1 MNTERTIVL
10 ENITDHTIGLLDTQ
24 NRKYI
29 LSKGAKTRISLVSL
43 QDILDYP
50 ASRIFF
56 DEDKVR
62 VSNVKQEDL
71 LNMGLSEE
79 ESVKYSL
86 DDYTVVITEDLEEDE
101 EIIVAEEPVKVVEVA
116 APKKPVT
123 TKKPAAKKTSNKKK

>member
-116 APKKPVT
+116 APKKPVA
-123 TKKPAAKKTSNKKK
+123 TKKPVAKKTSNKKK

>member
-56 DEDKVR
+56 EEDKVR
-62 VSNVKQEDL
+62 VSNVKQDDL
-71 LNMGLSEE
+71 LKMGLSEE
-79 ESVKYSL
+79 ETIRFSL
-86 DDYTVVITEDLEEDE
+86 DDYTVVITEDLEEDK
-101 EIIVAEEPVKVVEVA
+101 EIIVAEEPEKIVEVA
-116 APKKPVT
+116 APKKTTT
-123 TKKPAAKKTSNKKK
+123 TKKSTAKKTSNKKK

>member
-79 ESVKYSL
+79 ETVKYSL

-123 TKKPAAKKTSNKKK
+123 TKKPVAKKTSNKKK

>member
-56 DEDKVR
+56 EEDKVR
-62 VSNVKQEDL
+62 VSNVKQDDL
-71 LNMGLSEE
+71 LKMGLSEE
-79 ESVKYSL
+79 ETIRFSL
-86 DDYTVVITEDLEEDE
+86 DDYTVVITEDLEEDK
-101 EIIVAEEPVKVVEVA
+101 EIIAAEEPEKIVEVA
-116 APKKPVT
+116 ASKKTTT
-123 TKKPAAKKTSNKKK
+123 TKKSTAKKTSNKKK

>member
-79 ESVKYSL
+79 ETVKYSL

-116 APKKPVT
+116 DPKKPVT
-123 TKKPAAKKTSNKKK
+123 TKKPVAKKTSNKKK

>member
-50 ASRIFF
+50 ASKIFF
-56 DEDKVR
+56 EEDKVR
-62 VSNVKQEDL
+62 VSNVKQDDL
-71 LNMGLSEE
+71 LKMGLSEE
-79 ESVKYSL
+79 EAIKFSL
-86 DDYTVVITEDLEEDE
+86 DDYTVVITEDLEEDK
-101 EIIVAEEPVKVVEVA
+101 EIIIAEEPKKVVEVT
-116 APKKPVT
+116 APKKT
-123 TKKPAAKKTSNKKK
+123 TTAKKSTAKKTSNKKK

>member
-79 ESVKYSL
+79 ETVKYSL
-86 DDYTVVITEDLEEDE
+86 DDYTVVITEDLEKDE

-123 TKKPAAKKTSNKKK
+123 TKKPVAKKTSNKKK

>member
-50 ASRIFF
+50 ASSIFF

-79 ESVKYSL
+79 ETVKYSL

-123 TKKPAAKKTSNKKK
+123 TKKPVAKKTSNKKK

>member
-56 DEDKVR
+56 EEDKVR
-62 VSNVKQEDL
+62 VSNVKQDDL
-71 LNMGLSEE
+71 LKMGLSEE
-79 ESVKYSL
+79 ETIRFSL
-86 DDYTVVITEDLEEDE
+86 DDYTVVITADLEEDK
-101 EIIVAEEPVKVVEVA
+101 EIIVAEEPEKIVEVA
-116 APKKPVT
+116 APKKT
-123 TKKPAAKKTSNKKK
+123 TTAKKSTAKKTSNKKK

>member
-56 DEDKVR
+56 EEDKVR
-62 VSNVKQEDL
+62 VSNVKQDDL
-71 LNMGLSEE
+71 LKMGLSEE
-79 ESVKYSL
+79 ETIRFSL
-86 DDYTVVITEDLEEDE
+86 DDYTVVITEDLEEDK
-101 EIIVAEEPVKVVEVA
+101 EIIVAEEPEKVVEVA
-116 APKKPVT
+116 APKKTTT
-123 TKKPAAKKTSNKKK
+123 TKKSTAKKTSNKKK

>member
-79 ESVKYSL
+79 ETVKYSL
-86 DDYTVVITEDLEEDE
+86 DDYAVVITEDLEEDE

-123 TKKPAAKKTSNKKK
+123 TKKPVAKKTSNKKK

>member
-56 DEDKVR
+56 EEDKVS
-62 VSNVKQEDL
+62 VSNVKQDDL
-71 LNMGLSEE
+71 LKMGLSEE
-79 ESVKYSL
+79 ETIRFSL
-86 DDYTVVITEDLEEDE
+86 DDYTVVITEDLEEDK
-101 EIIVAEEPVKVVEVA
+101 EIIVAEEPEKIVEVA
-116 APKKPVT
+116 APKKTTT
-123 TKKPAAKKTSNKKK
+123 TKKSTAKKTSNKKK

>member
-50 ASRIFF
+50 ASKIFF
-56 DEDKVR
+56 EEDKVR
-62 VSNVKQEDL
+62 VSNVKQDDL
-71 LNMGLSEE
+71 LKMGLSEE
-79 ESVKYSL
+79 ETIKFSL
-86 DDYTVVITEDLEEDE
+86 DDYTVVITEDLEEDK
-101 EIIVAEEPVKVVEVA
+101 EIIVAEEPEKVTEII
-116 APKKPVT
+116 APKKTTT
-123 TKKPAAKKTSNKKK
+123 TKKSTTKKTSNKKK

>member
-50 ASRIFF
+50 ASKIFF
-56 DEDKVR
+56 EEDKVR
-62 VSNVKQEDL
+62 VSNVKQDDL
-71 LNMGLSEE
+71 LKMGLSEE
-79 ESVKYSL
+79 ETIKFSL
-86 DDYTVVITEDLEEDE
+86 DDYTVVITEDLEEDK
-101 EIIVAEEPVKVVEVA
+101 EIIIAKEPEKTVEVA
-116 APKKPVT
+116 APKKTTT
-123 TKKPAAKKTSNKKK
+123 TKKSTAKKTSNKKK

>member
-50 ASRIFF
+50 ASKIFF
-56 DEDKVR
+56 EEDKVR
-62 VSNVKQEDL
+62 VSNVKQDDL
-71 LNMGLSEE
+71 LKMGLSEE
-79 ESVKYSL
+79 ETIKFSL
-86 DDYTVVITEDLEEDE
+86 DDYTVVITEDLEEDK
-101 EIIVAEEPVKVVEVA
+101 EIIVAEEPEKIVEVT
-116 APKKPVT
+116 APKKTTT
-123 TKKPAAKKTSNKKK
+123 TKKSTAKKTSNKKK

>member
-50 ASRIFF
+50 ASKIFF
-56 DEDKVR
+56 EEDKVR
-62 VSNVKQEDL
+62 VSNVKQDDL
-71 LNMGLSEE
+71 LKMGLSEE
-79 ESVKYSL
+79 ETIRFSL
-86 DDYTVVITEDLEEDE
+86 DDYTVVITEDLEEDK
-101 EIIVAEEPVKVVEVA
+101 EIIVAEEPEKIVEVA
-116 APKKPVT
+116 APKKT
-123 TKKPAAKKTSNKKK
+123 TTAKKSTAKKTSNKKK

>member
-56 DEDKVR
+56 EEDKVR
-62 VSNVKQEDL
+62 VSNVKQDDL
-71 LNMGLSEE
+71 LKMGLSEE
-79 ESVKYSL
+79 ETIRFSL
-86 DDYTVVITEDLEEDE
+86 DDYTVVITEDLEEDK
-101 EIIVAEEPVKVVEVA
+101 EIIVAEEPEKIVEVA
-116 APKKPVT
+116 APKKT
-123 TKKPAAKKTSNKKK
+123 TTAKKSTAKKTSNKKK

>member
-123 TKKPAAKKTSNKKK
+123 TKKPVAKKTSNKKK

>member
-56 DEDKVR
+56 EEDKVR
-62 VSNVKQEDL
+62 VSNVKQDDL
-71 LNMGLSEE
+71 LKMGLSEE
-79 ESVKYSL
+79 ETIRFSL
-86 DDYTVVITEDLEEDE
+86 DDYKVVITEDLEEDK
-101 EIIVAEEPVKVVEVA
+101 EIIAAEEPEKIVEVA
-116 APKKPVT
+116 ASKKTTT
-123 TKKPAAKKTSNKKK
+123 TKKSTAKKTSNKKK

>member
-79 ESVKYSL
+79 ETVKYSL

-116 APKKPVT
+116 AQKKPVA
-123 TKKPAAKKTSNKKK
+123 TKKPVAKKTSNKKK

>member
-79 ESVKYSL
+79 ETVKYSL
-86 DDYTVVITEDLEEDE
+86 DDYAVVITEDLEEDE

-116 APKKPVT
+116 APKKPVA
-123 TKKPAAKKTSNKKK
+123 TKKPVAKKTSNKKK

>member
-62 VSNVKQEDL
+62 VSNVKQDDL
-71 LNMGLSEE
+71 LKMGLSEE
-79 ESVKYSL
+79 ETIRFSL
-86 DDYTVVITEDLEEDE
+86 DDYTVVITEDLEEDK
-101 EIIVAEEPVKVVEVA
+101 EIIVAKEPVKVVEVA
-116 APKKPVT
+116 APQKPVATKKPV
-123 TKKPAAKKTSNKKK
+123 AKKTSNKKK